1 MSLHLNE
8 SEVRTRAINLPAFPR
23 VVNDILGTLEDEN
36 ATLGALARFVE
47 CDPVITARIVSA
59 ANAAAMGGHTA
70 VELKNVKMAIS
81 LIGMSR
87 VREIVLAVSMAEF
100 ARKSGIS
107 AYYWEHSVA
116 VAITAQEL
124 GRFSHASADYALVA
138 GLLHDIGQL
147 WMARFYP
154 LEFQMVRN
162 AVNVSNRS
170 IIEIEQHYFG
180 IDHCLIGGILAE
192 QWALPAS
199 IVAAVRHHH
208 DPGPQ
213 LSEKLVALIHVAE
226 VLSNAL
232 DLTSREENQ
241 VSSISEGACAAI
253 GLDWEQDM
261 SVLFGRIEAR
271 TEFACRV
278 FR

>member
-1 MSLHLNE
+1 MTLQLNE
-8 SEVRTRAINLPAFPR
+8 SEVRARAINLPAFPR
-23 VVNDILGTLEDEN
+23 VVNDILETLEDDN
-36 ATLGALARFVE
+36 ATLGALVRFVE
-47 CDPVITARIVSA
+47 CDPVITGRIVSV
-59 ANAAAMGGHTA
+59 ANSAAMGGHTA

-124 GRFSHASADYALVA
+124 GRFAHVSADYALVA

-170 IIEIEQHYFG
+170 IVEIEQHYFG
-180 IDHCLIGGILAE
+180 IDHCVIGGILAE

-199 IVAAVRHHH
+199 IVAAIRHHH
-208 DPGPQ
+208 EPTPM
-213 LSEKLVALIHVAE
+213 LAEKLVGLIHVAE

-232 DLTSREENQ
+232 DLTSRDENQ
-241 VSSISEGACAAI
+241 VSNISEGACAAI
-253 GLDWEQDM
+253 GLDWEQDL

-271 TEFACRV
+271 TEFACKV